1 MLFLYLGFLSILSRK
16 NREKYI
22 YSIFLEV
29 VVLGSVSTLAIFE
42 SLILEPVELVTDS
55 VPQWCLMAER

>member
-29 VVLGSVSTLAIFE
+29 VVLGSVSLAIYE